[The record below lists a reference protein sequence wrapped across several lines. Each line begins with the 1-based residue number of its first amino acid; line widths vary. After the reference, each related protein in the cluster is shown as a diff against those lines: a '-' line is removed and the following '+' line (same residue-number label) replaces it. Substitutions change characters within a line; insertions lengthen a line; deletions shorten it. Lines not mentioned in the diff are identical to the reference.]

1 MSLKTALKRALHSS
15 GVSSSLARRDGASFI
30 LAAHIV
36 LEEEAEQL
44 ADVIRLLQRSFSL
57 VSLDEYLDALRAGR
71 CRNLVTLTFDDGLR
85 NQLTVAHDVLVS
97 LRVPATFYVCPALVG
112 TPFSTWTWELE
123 PRLSRMSTRRQQE
136 IFASGSADS
145 FEPFLQTLKEM
156 PLGRREA
163 IWTEIVNTT
172 PEFVFTPDE
181 ERRYS
186 LMDWAE
192 LGKLG
197 LEVHVAARSDCP
209 AFRSRWA
216 TRTLIQPSTSDS
228 QRFIRWLR
236 TLPDEYALVIPA
248 TGYSLHHLARLDES
262 DPLREALVLPAPEAL
277 HTALDKARTLDRAIR
292 LGISVPSSS
301 LRTRRDA
308 AENGPLPRVLKPTCS
323 VLEGSHDLTEVFPTL
338 VRDAEQRKE
347 ALERLL
353 QKCPV
358 LEQELVPGVGIGIE
372 CLYARGKLLW
382 HFAHERL
389 HEGTGGGLGSGSF
402 YRKSIPAPPD
412 LLWAAKRLLDVLGW
426 HGVAMV
432 EFKYDRESGRY
443 WLMEINPRLWGS
455 VALAIDAGVDF
466 PYGLFCIATDADPGP
481 QPLYRQRYYT
491 RLVPPDLDWIA
502 RQIRTS
508 GASRAVELLSF
519 LRLLT
524 GRESW
529 DHFAWTDLGP
539 LVKSSTDFLREK

>member
-192 LGKLG
+192 LAKLDHSLITIGSHTHTHVDLPQVDDERLEWELAASRAMLRDKLG
-197 LEVHVAARSDCP
+197 CDARHFAYPNGNHDQRSSSAVARY
-209 AFRSRWA
+209 F
-216 TRTLIQPSTSDS
+216 DS
-228 QRFIRWLR
+228 GVTMVPRAVG
-236 TLPDEYALVIPA
+236 P
-248 TGYSLHHLARLDES
+248 GS
-262 DPLREALVLPAPEAL
+262 DPYR
-277 HTALDKARTLDRAIR
+277 
-292 LGISVPSSS
+292 
-301 LRTRRDA
+301 
-308 AENGPLPRVLKPTCS
+308 LPRVHIQW
-323 VLEGSHDLTEVFPTL
+323 G
-338 VRDAEQRKE
+338 
-347 ALERLL
+347 
-353 QKCPV
+353 
-358 LEQELVPGVGIGIE
+358 
-372 CLYARGKLLW
+372 
-382 HFAHERL
+382 AHEL
-389 HEGTGGGLGSGSF
+389 
-402 YRKSIPAPPD
+402 A
-412 LLWAAKRLLDVLGW
+412 W
-426 HGVAMV
+426 
-432 EFKYDRESGRY
+432 
-443 WLMEINPRLWGS
+443 
-455 VALAIDAGVDF
+455 ALA
-466 PYGLFCIATDADPGP
+466 
-481 QPLYRQRYYT
+481 R
-491 RLVPPDLDWIA
+491 IA
-502 RQIRTS
+502 R
-508 GASRAVELLSF
+508 
-519 LRLLT
+519 
-524 GRESW
+524 
-529 DHFAWTDLGP
+529 D
-539 LVKSSTDFLREK
+539 